1 MSDGSHSHIYSS
13 DVVSGKYYYHDTI
26 RSLMKILTIFKFNVL
41 NINVDHHNE
50 WYDGWLSASQEMR
63 AQSGSSS
70 GGSFSSTSK
79 ASYNNTPR
87 SLNTRS
93 QFFFPVNREVKSE
106 IEKNRPRSEILSEN
120 SSDSQRENLRAS
132 SMPPFTSLSVDLPCL
147 FVWKLW
153 LMYGTHVHVVLWLSV
168 KHLDFGVV
176 IGRIDIILYTHTHLT
191 TSDQQIHIREIPIWR
206 GEEYKR
212 RSRRTLRRNES
223 LCTSNSVKP
232 SPIYPSRTTCNRNS

>member
-1 MSDGSHSHIYSS
+1 
-13 DVVSGKYYYHDTI
+13 
-26 RSLMKILTIFKFNVL
+26 
-41 NINVDHHNE
+41 
-50 WYDGWLSASQEMR
+50 MR

-132 SMPPFTSLSVDLPCL
+132 SMPPFTYLSVDLSCL

-168 KHLDFGVV
+168 KHLELGVV
-176 IGRIDIILYTHTHLT
+176 IGRIDIILYTHYSHPLNHFRSTDPYPRDPYLT
-191 TSDQQIHIREIPIWR
+191 WR
-206 GEEYKR
+206 RVQKMLQKNF
-212 RSRRTLRRNES
+212 T
-223 LCTSNSVKP
+223 
-232 SPIYPSRTTCNRNS
+232 